1 MKNKKK
7 AKLRQQEHD
16 IKIILKFFK
25 KVNILC

>member
-7 AKLRQQEHD
+7 AKLRQQEPAK
-16 IKIILKFFK
+16 KIILKFSK